1 MSKKKVLI
9 TGGTRGIGKSISEIF
24 HVNNYSIYI
33 TGTKEIDVP
42 DYIDGFFIVDFTND
56 KSVKSFLD
64 EISKIDF
71 DVLINNAGINIIK
84 EIGEVSDNEFNKIFD
99 VNIKTPY
106 FLIQKILPKLKTNSK
121 IVNIS
126 SIFGFV
132 SKEKRSLYS
141 STKYA
146 INGMTKSLSIELGPK
161 NILINSVL
169 PGFTETELTFESLNQ
184 NEINELT
191 SLIPLGR
198 FAKTN
203 EIAELV
209 YFLSSEKNTYITGQ
223 NIIIDGGFTS
233 K

>member
-1 MSKKKVLI
+1 
-9 TGGTRGIGKSISEIF
+9 
-24 HVNNYSIYI
+24 
-33 TGTKEIDVP
+33 
-42 DYIDGFFIVDFTND
+42 
-56 KSVKSFLD
+56 
-64 EISKIDF
+64 
-71 DVLINNAGINIIK
+71 
-84 EIGEVSDNEFNKIFD
+84 
-99 VNIKTPY
+99 
-106 FLIQKILPKLKTNSK
+106 
-121 IVNIS
+121 
-126 SIFGFV
+126 
-132 SKEKRSLYS
+132 
-141 STKYA
+141 
-146 INGMTKSLSIELGPK
+146 MTKSLSIELGPK